1 MFVGSTV
8 VLARMTAC
16 RSRGSACGLEGVR
29 EERTNKG
36 LVEVLR
42 TSMKTCGD
50 CPRRPAAAALQSV
63 LERASGMVFPGGR
76 HLGFREGRRIDV
88 SGWKGAQAAGI
99 EALTRPVIPVAQ
111 EVSEGSVRQSHR
123 QPTKLRCSSPS
134 KGARAPRWQPTSP
147 KPAACR
153 QARSRWRS
161 DDREV
166 VRRSPREK
174 RQSRVRRRRSRSR
187 TLAGFPQRSAG
198 VSRGGVHSRVLVT

>member
-1 MFVGSTV
+1 

-16 RSRGSACGLEGVR
+16 RSRGSACGLEGAR
-29 EERTNKG
+29 EERVNKG

-88 SGWKGAQAAGI
+88 PGWKGAQAAGI
-99 EALTRPVIPVAQ
+99 EALTRPAVPVVQ
-111 EVSEGSVRQSHR
+111 EVSKGSVRRSHR
-123 QPTKLRCSSPS
+123 RPTKPRCSSPVR
-134 KGARAPRWQPTSP
+134 GARAPRWQPTSP

-174 RQSRVRRRRSRSR
+174 RQSRVSPVTVSKSNAGGFSTALGRSLQRWCSFAGARDVKRR
-187 TLAGFPQRSAG
+187 L
-198 VSRGGVHSRVLVT
+198 